1 MFKFLAYIMVLFLGY
16 YHHAQGLEIP
26 LELCNVGCGE
36 KINIIYVIL
45 IACMM
50 YYVICFVLLA
60 WIMLMMYNLRF
71 HC

>member
-1 MFKFLAYIMVLFLGY
+1 MFKFLAYNMVLFLGY
-16 YHHAQGLEIP
+16 YYHAQGLEIP

-36 KINIIYVIL
+36 KINIIYVFL

-50 YYVICFVLLA
+50 YYVICFALLA
-60 WIMLMMYNLRF
+60 WIMLMMYSLGF